1 MPKEFT
7 LEKFQGP
14 LELLLGLID
23 EAKLDIT
30 EISLSAVTEQFFKHV
45 THIDVDRSDEL
56 ADFLVV
62 GTKLVYLKS
71 KELLPYLTPE
81 ENDGPSL
88 ADQLK
93 LYKRYA
99 DASKFVGRQWQ
110 KNLAGYSHYEPPI
123 KVEGFFPPENAVTA
137 ALHKSF
143 TLLLKRLKPVDPL
156 PQVRIDKTLS
166 VKQKVQSLYEALQKF
181 KHISFKE
188 MLGSASSKTDVIV
201 SFLAL
206 LELVKQ
212 VKAGV
217 SQPDS
222 FGDMQISKV

>member
-1 MPKEFT
+1 MLKEYI

-14 LELLLGLID
+14 LDLLLGLID
-23 EAKLDIT
+23 KAKLSIT
-30 EISLSAVTEQFFKHV
+30 EISLGTVTEQFFKHLAN
-45 THIDVDRSDEL
+45 IDDDRSEEL

-71 KELLPYLTPE
+71 KELLPRLNPE
-81 ENDGPSL
+81 EDGGPSL
-88 ADQLK
+88 AEQLK

-99 DASKFVGRQWQ
+99 DASKFVNKLWL
-110 KNLAGYSHYEPPI
+110 KNLVGYSHYEPPI
-123 KVEGFFPPENAVTA
+123 KVAGFFPPANAIAT

-143 TLLLKRLKPVDPL
+143 VNLLRHLKPVDPL
-156 PQVRIDKTLS
+156 PQVSIDRTVS

-181 KHISFKE
+181 KKISFKE
-188 MLGSASSKTDVIV
+188 MLGGSTNRTDVIV

-217 SQPDS
+217 TQPDS
-222 FGDMQISKV
+222 FGDMQIIKV